1 LLTIAACSS
10 NDSNETGIEGNNY
23 NRTLL
28 LTNWADNIIIP
39 SYVNYQTKIEVLATN
54 INTFNSVTTEVN
66 LQAVRTSWIE
76 AYKAYQYV
84 ALYSFGKSQEIYL
97 KESANTYPT
106 NIAGIEANVND
117 GGTTWHYYHSLTSK
131 VFRFDYLINGLSTTD
146 ALIVTQYTTNAN
158 AAKYKKYLTDV
169 TTLKNADSVVTDW
182 NSGYRNSYIANNG
195 TLWEAQ

>member
-1 LLTIAACSS
+1 M
-10 NDSNETGIEGNNY
+10 
-23 NRTLL
+23 
-28 LTNWADNIIIP
+28 
-39 SYVNYQTKIEVLATN
+39 
-54 INTFNSVTTEVN
+54 
-66 LQAVRTSWIE
+66 E
-76 AYKAYQYV
+76 A
-84 ALYSFGKSQEIYL
+84 
-97 KESANTYPT
+97 
-106 NIAGIEANVND
+106 
-117 GGTTWHYYHSLTSK
+117 TTWHYYHSLTSK